1 MSSET
6 LIIQAGLS
14 ERPRKSRW
22 PARLDVLQSLSGLF
36 LALFMWGHM
45 FFVASILLG
54 KDAMWTITKFFE
66 GYYFFDKSHHWLV
79 SLVVAF
85 VAAVFIVHAA
95 MAVRKF
101 PINFRQL
108 SVYRAH
114 AKSMRH
120 GDTTLWIWQ
129 VYTGF
134 AMFFMASA
142 HLYQMMVW
150 PQNIGPYGSSDRM
163 WSDGLWPFYLVLLL
177 AVELHGG
184 IGLYRLAVKW
194 CWPNAP
200 RQFLKKLKWGI
211 TAFFL
216 ILGFATLGAYM
227 KIGYEHRLE
236 YGTPYVPTWMQQ
248 NAAQNAVQHA
258 VEEGVK

>member
-1 MSSET
+1 MSNET

-14 ERPRKSRW
+14 ERPRKSRL
-22 PARLDVLQSLSGLF
+22 PARLDLLQSMTGLF

-66 GYYFFDKSHHWLV
+66 GYFFFGKAYPGLV
-79 SLVVAF
+79 SIVVAVVAVVF
-85 VAAVFIVHAA
+85 VLHA
-95 MAVRKF
+95 MLAVRKF
-101 PINFRQL
+101 PINYRQF

-120 GDTTLWIWQ
+120 GDTTMWMWQ

-134 AMFFMASA
+134 LMFFLASA

-150 PQNIGPYGSSDRM
+150 PQAIGPYGSGGRM
-163 WSDGLWPFYLVLLL
+163 WVDGLWPFYLTLLL
-177 AVELHGG
+177 LVEFHGG

-194 CWPNAP
+194 CWPNAG
-200 RQFLKKLKWGI
+200 REFLKKLKWGI

-216 ILGFATLGAYM
+216 ILGLATLGAYI
-227 KIGYEHRLE
+227 KIGIENQDKYLNGEH
-236 YGTPYVPTWMQQ
+236 YTPAWVQQ
-248 NAAQNAVQHA
+248 A
-258 VEEGVK
+258 EESAR

>member
-22 PARLDVLQSLSGLF
+22 PAKLDILQSVSGLL

-45 FFVASILLG
+45 FFVAAILLG
-54 KDAMWTITKFFE
+54 YDTMWSVARFFE
-66 GYYFFDKSHHWLV
+66 GYYFFKDHQHYPWIV
-79 SLVVAF
+79 SIVVAC
-85 VAAVFIVHAA
+85 VAIILIVHAA

-101 PINFRQL
+101 PSNYRQL
-108 SVYRAH
+108 KVFRAH

-134 AMFFMASA
+134 AMFFLASA

-150 PQNIGPYGSSDRM
+150 PQNIGPFGSGDRM
-163 WSDGLWPFYLVLLL
+163 WSDGLWPFYLVMLL

-194 CWPNAP
+194 CWPNVS
-200 RQFLKKLKWGI
+200 RTFLKNLKWGI

-227 KIGYEHRLE
+227 KVGYEHRLH
-236 YGTPYVPTWMQQ
+236 YGEPYVPAGVVSHH
-248 NAAQNAVQHA
+248 AA
-258 VEEGVK
+258 EGVAK

>member
-1 MSSET
+1 MSNET

-14 ERPRKSRW
+14 ERPRKSRL
-22 PARLDVLQSLSGLF
+22 PARLDLLQSASGLF

-66 GYYFFDKSHHWLV
+66 GYFFFGKAHPGLV
-79 SLVVAF
+79 SIVVATVAVVF
-85 VAAVFIVHAA
+85 VFHA
-95 MAVRKF
+95 MLAVRKF
-101 PINFRQL
+101 PINYRQF

-120 GDTTLWIWQ
+120 GDTTLWMWQ

-134 AMFFMASA
+134 AMFFLASA

-150 PQNIGPYGSSDRM
+150 PHEIGPFGSGGRM
-163 WSDGLWPFYLVLLL
+163 WVDGLWPFYLVLLL
-177 AVELHGG
+177 LVEFHGG

-194 CWPNAP
+194 CWPNAS
-200 RQFLKKLKWGI
+200 RGFLKKVKWAI
-211 TAFFL
+211 TVFFL
-216 ILGFATLGAYM
+216 VLGLATLAAYM
-227 KIGYEHRLE
+227 KIGYENQDRYLDGE
-236 YGTPYVPTWMQQ
+236 QYTPAW
-248 NAAQNAVQHA
+248 VQHSKEHA
-258 VEEGVK
+258 R